1 LPPRVTRNI
10 VAWWSGRCHS
20 AFGFKGFWGIHINEG
35 HTMTQNLSLT
45 AALAALL
52 SLACVSAQAVPVAP
66 IGPAKATADVILVAG
81 GCGPGRHR
89 DRIGACVPNVV
100 VVAPPV
106 VVAPGAPVVVAPAV
120 VCGAGYRWHP
130 RFRRCVVL

>member
-1 LPPRVTRNI
+1 
-10 VAWWSGRCHS
+10 
-20 AFGFKGFWGIHINEG
+20 
-35 HTMTQNLSLT
+35 MTQNLSLT
-45 AALAALL
+45 AALAAFV

-66 IGPAKATADVILVAG
+66 IGSANATAEVILVAG
-81 GCGPGRHR
+81 GCGPGRHP
-89 DRIGACVPNVV
+89 DRFGVCVPNAV

-106 VVAPGAPVVVAPAV
+106 VVVPAAPVVVAPAV